1 MPAKYL
7 IDVNLPRFFS
17 IWNDEDYLHQF
28 DLGDEWTDLEI
39 WNYAKLNHLTI
50 ITKDSD
56 FSTKMIMQTHPPKV
70 IHVRL
75 GNVKMRQF
83 HDILSKLW
91 PQVIELNSNYKLVNL
106 FHDRLEGIE

>member
-7 IDVNLPRFFS
+7 IDVDLPRFFS
-17 IWNDEDYLHQF
+17 IWNDEDYLHQ
-28 DLGDEWTDLEI
+28 
-39 WNYAKLNHLTI
+39 
-50 ITKDSD
+50 
-56 FSTKMIMQTHPPKV
+56 IMQTPPPKV